1 MTQFVGVAEM
11 SRLVRMVGPRRF
23 LRRLT
28 ELLAEDFARWES
40 FDKVP
45 RVASH
50 SPIGV
55 IELMPTSDGNLYS
68 FKYVN
73 GHPGNPRKGKLT
85 VTAFGVLSD
94 VETGYPLLISE
105 MTLLTAL
112 RTAATSAYAARL
124 LARPGSRRMAL
135 IGAGAQSEFQTLAF
149 QEMLGIEQ
157 IRVFD
162 PDPRA
167 VAKYLE
173 NAADFGV
180 TISVASSAEEA
191 VADADVVTI
200 CTAVKGRQA
209 LIDASMLKPGTHI
222 NAIGGDCPGK
232 TELAADVLSTGSV
245 FVEFTPQTRIEGEI
259 QQMPA
264 DFAVTELWEVET
276 GRREGRTGNDQITV
290 FDSVGFAVE
299 DFSAL
304 RMVHELISGRGDT
317 LDLTPDLDDPKNL
330 FGPLVRQAPAAF
342 AVA

>member
-264 DFAVTELWEVET
+264 DFWVTELWEVET

>member
-209 LIDASMLKPGTHI
+209 LIAASMLKPGTHI

-264 DFAVTELWEVET
+264 DFWVTELWEVET
-276 GRREGRTGNDQITV
+276 GRREGRTGNDQVTV